1 MKYYIITSSLNV
13 DNILS
18 SESISP
24 ISFYSKRDFGY
35 KNFQKIDELNVVNN
49 IVLFSEIPYFEIRD
63 SEREN
68 HPMAIEIDD
77 DVQLKD
83 NIQQTEQSNSVC
95 QIFLYNQS
103 IRLTPWNC
111 RIIFFSQQALVLSK
125 LKCSDSLCNKLSEF
139 YRFELIK
146 PKQLISLHDVLKSS
160 NINESNFNIDL
171 LVAENKINRLKGF
184 LYGYYLGFT
193 KSLSDDVA
201 KLFGIQ
207 KKVYNIISSIINNKG
222 ESNERFNEELRIL
235 ENQYNEVDPHK
246 KLLRNLWHDKV
257 LSRFTSLEDK
267 NTFDA
272 ILKEL
277 YVETEAKL
285 NFCKKNNIVVRKLSL
300 SSINKSFDWSAYQNE
315 LSSYT
320 QSIIY
325 EDKSQK
331 TDIALSKDFS
341 VPSDYSTIKLNSNN
355 ASIFNEILSTFF
367 FMERVITLEDLRLNR
382 LEIATDFTKGYKAIM
397 EASNKDWNNS
407 PERLFF
413 NSLRQNIAN
422 STPFDIQSAPDIL
435 TLSIAAFILK
445 GEDFEALVRYLAENG
460 VSDYKYV
467 ISFWGAACGY
477 VDMPKPTLNPII
489 KQKESFINVYNS
501 VNSLLFKNIIASS
514 FPVVSDEPIISKA
527 EVVQQQV
534 NDEELQSANKYS
546 EILVSVQKKLGKK
559 ITEKQLTAI
568 HKALES
574 ASTHDN
580 ILSCL
585 KKNGIKASTKIY
597 KEFEACLVPFAGKN
611 TVIQMDLYSSSS
623 KQNSAKQTSLSFFTD
638 DNRLNNIKHL
648 ISGDK
653 NLKQF
658 KTDLE
663 WFIENHADEYFDS
676 KKRISQ
682 KGHYSGKPTDN
693 ASILER
699 FDIYLRNKNSNKL
712 KWLSDIY
719 KNIPVES
726 IVEYLKTIYK

>member
-1 MKYYIITSSLNV
+1 MKLYIITSNLNV

-35 KNFQKIDELNVVNN
+35 KTFQKIDTIHNENN
-49 IVLFSEIPYFEIRD
+49 LVLFSEIPSFEIHD
-63 SEREN
+63 NDREN
-68 HPMAIEIDD
+68 YPMVIEINDD
-77 DVQLKD
+77 TQLKD
-83 NIQQTEQSNSVC
+83 NLQFVGQSKAVC
-95 QIFLYNQS
+95 QVFLYPDT

-111 RIIFFSQQALVLSK
+111 KILFFSPQALSLSK
-125 LKCSDSLCNKLSEF
+125 LKCSDSLCNKMSEF
-139 YRFELIK
+139 YRFELVKPNNSVVLQDILRSSTIK
-146 PKQLISLHDVLKSS
+146 DTT
-160 NINESNFNIDL
+160 FNIDL
-171 LVAENKINRLKGF
+171 VVTENKLNRIKGF
-184 LYGYYLGFT
+184 LYGYYLGYT
-193 KSLSDDVA
+193 KSLSSDVA
-201 KLFGIQ
+201 KLLGIQ
-207 KKVYNIISSIINNKG
+207 KRIYNIVSSILNNKG
-222 ESNERFNEELRIL
+222 ISNERFNEELRML
-235 ENQYNEVDPHK
+235 ENQYNEIDPHK
-246 KLLRNLWHDKV
+246 KLLRNLWNDKV

-277 YVETEAKL
+277 YVEAEAKL

-300 SSINKSFDWSAYQNE
+300 SSINKSCDWSAYQNE

-341 VPSDYSTIKLNSNN
+341 IPSDYSTIKSNSNN
-355 ASIFNEILSTFF
+355 ANLFNEILSTFF
-367 FMERVITLEDLRLNR
+367 FLERVITLEDLRLNR
-382 LEIATDFTKGYKAIM
+382 LEIATDFTKGYKAII

-407 PERLFF
+407 PERLYF

-422 STPFDIQSAPDIL
+422 STPFDIQTAPDIL

-477 VDMPKPTLNPII
+477 VDIPKPTLNPII

-501 VNSLLFKNIIASS
+501 VNSLLFINITASS
-514 FPVVSDEPIISKA
+514 FPKVSDEQIINKA
-527 EVVQQQV
+527 EVVQQAES
-534 NDEELQSANKYS
+534 DKELQSINKYS
-546 EILVSVQKKLGKK
+546 KIWETVQKKLGKK
-559 ITEKQLTAI
+559 ITEKQLSAI
-568 HKALES
+568 NKALES
-574 ASTHDN
+574 TSPHDN
-580 ILSCL
+580 LLSCL
-585 KKNGIKASTKIY
+585 KKNGIKTSTKVY
-597 KEFEACLVPFAGKN
+597 KEFETCLVPFSKKN
-611 TVIQMDLYSSSS
+611 AVIQMDFYSSSS
-623 KQNSAKQTSLSFFTD
+623 KQNSAKQTNLSFFTD

-648 ISGDK
+648 IAGDK

-663 WFIENHADEYFDS
+663 WFIENHADEYLDS
-676 KKRISQ
+676 KKGIVQR
-682 KGHYSGKPTDN
+682 GNYSGKPTDN
-693 ASILER
+693 VSILER

-719 KNIPVES
+719 KDIPVES
-726 IVEYLKTIYK
+726 IVEHLKTIYK

>member
-146 PKQLISLHDVLKSS
+146 PKQIISLHDVLKSS

-201 KLFGIQ
+201 KLLGIQ

-222 ESNERFNEELRIL
+222 GSNERFNEELRIL

-367 FMERVITLEDLRLNR
+367 FMERVITLEDLRLSR

-501 VNSLLFKNIIASS
+501 SLL
-514 FPVVSDEPIISKA
+514 
-527 EVVQQQV
+527 
-534 NDEELQSANKYS
+534 Y
-546 EILVSVQKKLGKK
+546 
-559 ITEKQLTAI
+559 
-568 HKALES
+568 
-574 ASTHDN
+574 
-580 ILSCL
+580 
-585 KKNGIKASTKIY
+585 
-597 KEFEACLVPFAGKN
+597 
-611 TVIQMDLYSSSS
+611 
-623 KQNSAKQTSLSFFTD
+623 
-638 DNRLNNIKHL
+638 
-648 ISGDK
+648 
-653 NLKQF
+653 
-658 KTDLE
+658 
-663 WFIENHADEYFDS
+663 EN
-676 KKRISQ
+676 
-682 KGHYSGKPTDN
+682 
-693 ASILER
+693 
-699 FDIYLRNKNSNKL
+699 
-712 KWLSDIY
+712 
-719 KNIPVES
+719 
-726 IVEYLKTIYK
+726 